1 MRAIALVLLLV
12 SCRTATVPPAA
23 PAPAPAPAPAEAT
36 IAVPL
41 PPIPPEVQ
49 SKREQ
54 ELAAAR
60 AAYEASPDDADAL
73 IWLGRRTAYLG
84 RYDEAIAIFTEGIR
98 KHPRDA
104 RMLRHRGH
112 RYLST
117 RQYAKAEADLEKG
130 WSMVRGKPDQVEPD
144 GLPNA
149 RNIPTST
156 LQSNLLY
163 HLGLARYLQGNY
175 AGARDAY
182 VQALKVARNPDHLVS
197 TSHWLYMSLRRLN
210 RGDEAE
216 KVADA
221 VSHDMEVIENVA
233 YHKLMLMYRG
243 DIAPEE
249 LAAQDADS
257 VDGATILYGV
267 ANWYA
272 YHGDAA
278 RARTLLQKLVGG
290 KQTFAFAFL
299 AAEADLAR
307 MK

>member
-1 MRAIALVLLLV
+1 MRAIAFVLLLA
-12 SCRTATVPPAA
+12 SCTTATVPPPAPVEPVAPAA
-23 PAPAPAPAPAEAT
+23 PTT

-41 PPIPPEVQ
+41 PPILPDVQ
-49 SKREQ
+49 TKREQ

-60 AAYEASPDDADAL
+60 SAYEANPNDADAL

-84 RYDEAIAIFTEGIR
+84 RYQEAIDIFTEGIR

-117 RQYAKAEADLEKG
+117 RQYAKAEADLKKG

-163 HLGLARYLQGNY
+163 HLGLARYLQGDF

-210 RGDEAE
+210 RGEEAE

-221 VSHDMEVIENVA
+221 ISHDMEVIENEA

-249 LAAQDADS
+249 LAAQDPDT

-267 ANWYA
+267 ANWYS
-272 YHGDAA
+272 YNGDAA
-278 RARTLLQKLVGG
+278 RARSLLQKLTAG
-290 KQTFAFAFL
+290 KQTFAFAYL

-307 MK
+307 TK